1 MNEVEL
7 LNWARGPGLVGAS
20 FIMVFG
26 IVLRLFEIFSL
37 GKPKEYAEIRNSGT
51 MGGFKTIIQRS
62 IPEPRYWRYIGA
74 AYLFHVGL
82 FVVMFFF
89 TPHILMF
96 ASIFGFSWPALPN
109 FIIDIFSVLT
119 IGSMIYVLVSRFT
132 NPTRRILT
140 VTQDYLIWLVTFLP
154 VITGYMT
161 FHRFGSDYTCLL
173 AIHLL
178 SVELLMV
185 VLPFSKLTHAFSFAI
200 SRWYT
205 GASFGKRGV
214 L

>member
-26 IVLRLFEIFSL
+26 IILRLFEIFSL
-37 GKPKEYAEIRNSGT
+37 GKAKEYAEVRSSGA
-51 MGGFKTIIQRS
+51 MGGIKTIIQRS

-82 FVVMFFF
+82 FVVIFFF
-89 TPHILMF
+89 MPHILMF
-96 ASIFGFSWPALPN
+96 ESVLGFSWPALPN

-119 IGSMIYVLVSRFT
+119 IGGMIYTLMSRFT
-132 NPTRRILT
+132 NPSRRIMT
-140 VTQDYLIWLVTFLP
+140 VFSDYLVWAVTFLP

-161 FHRFGSDYTCLL
+161 FHRFVGDYTCML
-173 AIHLL
+173 AIHIL
-178 SVELLMV
+178 SVELLMI
-185 VLPFSKLTHAFSFAI
+185 VLPFSKLSHSFSFAI

-205 GASFGKRGV
+205 GSAFGKRGT